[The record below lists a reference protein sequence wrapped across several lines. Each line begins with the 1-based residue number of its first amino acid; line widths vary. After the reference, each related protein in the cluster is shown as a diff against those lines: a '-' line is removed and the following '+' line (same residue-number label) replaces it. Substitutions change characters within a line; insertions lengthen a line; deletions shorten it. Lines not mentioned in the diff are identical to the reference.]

1 MIVRQATEA
10 DVPAIRDI
18 YNYEVLHGVATFDIE
33 TKSLEDRL
41 QWFRETNQHP
51 QIVIVAEDEGGVVGW
66 GCLHKYHTRAAYR
79 FTTEDSVYIH
89 HEHRGRGVGKAILA
103 RLVEIA
109 RERGFHT
116 VLAGVSEGNEVSI
129 RLHRAFGFEV
139 WGVQRQVGY
148 KFERWLDVTWLQLML

>member
-1 MIVRQATEA
+1 MKIREATEA

-33 TKSLEDRL
+33 PKSLEDRL

-51 QIVIVAEDEGGVVGW
+51 QVVIVAEVGGEVVGW
-66 GCLHKYHTRAAYR
+66 GCLHRYHTRAAYR
-79 FTTEDSVYIH
+79 FSTEDSVYIH
-89 HEHRGRGVGKAILA
+89 HEHRGRGIGKAILA
-103 RLVEIA
+103 RLLEFA

-129 RLHRAFGFEV
+129 RLHTSFGFEV
-139 WGVQRQVGY
+139 WGTQRQVGH